1 MKKRTRVTHCG
12 STPAAIQTVKYN
24 GISTYCFR
32 CGETVWEP
40 REPELRRPVE
50 EPARGMPCPPNTGD
64 PWPAHATA
72 WMAELGFGRYE
83 REELFGCYWS
93 ERYARIIFPLNA
105 GFWTARA
112 VDALGSARP
121 KWLSS
126 LVHRQKCVHE
136 YHPKPQLREELT
148 SCWPVV
154 LTEDILSAAKVA
166 LAGASVVAIP
176 CLGTTPSPAVLA
188 RAACAPEV
196 VWWFDPD
203 LSGQR
208 QAYIGSRKLLAL
220 GVPSYIMPTLSS
232 DKDPKYLPAGQ
243 IRERLACLTST

>member
-1 MKKRTRVTHCG
+1 MNKTRVTHCG
-12 STPAAIQTVKYN
+12 STPAAIQSVKYN

-83 REELFGCYWS
+83 RAELFGCYWS
-93 ERYARIIFPLNA
+93 QRYERIVFPLDA

-112 VDALGSARP
+112 VDQGHSYRP

-126 LVHRQKCVHE
+126 MVHRQRCVQE
-136 YHPKPQLREELT
+136 YITTGGSDPGHTL
-148 SCWPVV
+148 PVV

-203 LSGQR
+203 LAGQR

-220 GVPSYIMPTLSS
+220 GVPSYIMPTTDG
-232 DKDPKYLPAGQ
+232 DKDPKYLPARQ